1 MDERRAETRRK
12 QRKQQRYRRLTYL
25 TVLALLLAG
34 CGVWFA
40 ARAGWGPVP
49 PRLPGRGLLG
59 IFPGGQLPGL

>member
-49 PRLPGRGLLG
+49 PPDGSGAG
-59 IFPGGQLPGL
+59 